1 VFKKV
6 NRMAAE
12 FPAAMEYTWGQQ
24 PITVWCSND
33 YLGMSRHPQVK
44 EAVRQALDAHGAGAG
59 GTRNIS
65 GNSLFHENLE
75 STMASLHQKEA
86 ALLFTS
92 CYVANDSTLFTL
104 AKALP
109 GCHIF
114 SDAGNNFVYFNVY
127 FKCK

>member
-1 VFKKV
+1 
-6 NRMAAE
+6 MAAE

-114 SDAGNNFVYFNVY
+114 SDAGNSLV
-127 FKCK
+127 